1 MEENK
6 YPIEACLSYEN
17 IQELKKKYGKIPP
30 KQVADFIF
38 IVIVLFFKFFFF
50 PKKYFKVSSRTR
62 HLTFDSKSLKNL
74 TNPIFKLN
82 FSKISQFKL
91 EDVPKTPLFTFK
103 LYHKIEKN

>member
-30 KQVADFIF
+30 KQVTHFIF
-38 IVIVLFFKFFFF
+38 IIIVLFLNFFFS
-50 PKKYFKVSSRTR
+50 KKYFKVSSRTR
-62 HLTFDSKSLKNL
+62 HLTFDNTSLKNL

-91 EDVPKTPLFTFK
+91 EDVPKIPYLF
-103 LYHKIEKN
+103 LN